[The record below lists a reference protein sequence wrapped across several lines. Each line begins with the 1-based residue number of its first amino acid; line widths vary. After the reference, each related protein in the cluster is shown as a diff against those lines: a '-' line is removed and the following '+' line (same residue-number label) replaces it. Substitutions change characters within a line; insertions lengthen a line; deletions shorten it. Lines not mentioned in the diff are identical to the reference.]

1 MNHSDLKKYRTDLF
15 RKAAAHEKVD
25 RVPFFS
31 FAVTWKILDAGYK
44 LSEGLR
50 NYDKMTE
57 AIRMHQEKY
66 NFDAIFELG
75 VRNIVRLVDH
85 LGGGTYIINDEIGA
99 IQYKDNALVE
109 INELDDYLK
118 DPTKFLWER
127 GMAKK
132 YPKWADGTI
141 TVADLQKCFD
151 EQKAFLKYFT
161 SIKKILTK
169 EYGLPTFTAQSVPCY
184 PGIDFLFNSILGI
197 KNLSVLMR
205 RAPEKIDE
213 AVAVTNEFFQ
223 VPGIAALKKRK
234 GPNPKACFDYDIALL
249 VHTILNR
256 KQFDRWLWPD
266 LKDELDILNDKN
278 MTVRLFMEGS
288 SKPFWDHLQDY
299 RKGIITMHLE
309 KDDPFEC
316 RRQLPNCAIAGGME
330 LEMLG
335 RGTPEQCVEHVKAL
349 IDGLDAFNGGLIL
362 TQEGMVTYKVDA
374 KPENMKAVSDFVLGY
389 RG

>member
-1 MNHSDLKKYRTDLF
+1 MNNKELKAYRTKLF
-15 RKAAAHEKVD
+15 RDASAFKRVD
-25 RVPFFS
+25 RVPYFS

-50 NYDKMTE
+50 DYGIMTK
-57 AIRMHQEKY
+57 AIREHQEKY
-66 NFDAIFELG
+66 DFDAIFELG

-85 LGGGTYIINDEIGA
+85 LGGGTYIINDDIGA
-99 IQYKDNALVE
+99 IQYVDNALVE
-109 INELDDYLK
+109 PDELDEYMK
-118 DPTKFLWER
+118 DPMKFLWEK

-132 YPKWADGTI
+132 YPTWADGTI
-141 TVADLQKCFD
+141 GVADIQKCFD

-161 SIKKILTK
+161 GIKKILTN
-169 EYGLPTFTAQSVPCY
+169 EYGLPTFTARSVPCY

-205 RAPEKIDE
+205 REPEKIDE

-223 VPGIAALKKRK
+223 VPGIAALRKRR
-234 GPNPKACFDYDIALL
+234 GPDPKACFDYDIALL

-266 LKDELDILNDKN
+266 LKDELDILNEKN

-288 SKPFWDHLQDY
+288 SKPFWDHLRDY
-299 RKGIITMHLE
+299 KKGIITLHLE
-309 KDDPFEC
+309 QDDPFDV
-316 RRQLPNCAIAGGME
+316 RKSLPNCAIAGGMD
-330 LEMLG
+330 LETLG
-335 RGTPEQCVEHVKAL
+335 RGTAAQCVHRVREL
-349 IDGLDAFNGGLIL
+349 IDGLDALNGGFIL
-362 TQEGMVTYKVDA
+362 TQNKMVTYAVDA
-374 KPENMKAVSDFVLGY
+374 KSENVKAVSDFVLHY